1 MPPISKFLLDREYF
15 RGISTRSFKHENSP
29 SRNFRAKEDM
39 LSEEVRELLRK
50 DLTKSVIS
58 LALFFLSLSR
68 ANFGL
73 DNEDED
79 VYLENSQD
87 APAARLVAMSESIRR
102 QEMWE
107 LIFMVADNAAA
118 LLCFTCSAILLI
130 MTLFKGAQRMLGL
143 FTITMMACLI
153 LASFCIVLA
162 DFSQWACGVRFKMVS
177 AGCLLSILATIYILN
192 MLRSNILIIFI
203 DFNIINSLGDHSST
217 LNRR

>member
-1 MPPISKFLLDREYF
+1 
-15 RGISTRSFKHENSP
+15 
-29 SRNFRAKEDM
+29 M

-87 APAARLVAMSESIRR
+87 APAARLVSMSESIRR

-192 MLRSNILIIFI
+192 MLR
-203 DFNIINSLGDHSST
+203 
-217 LNRR
+217 